1 MNVSMINRLREQ
13 ILSELENIEW
23 IAEIHD
29 WIPKKFWWFPSIFF
43 TFDRI
48 ESNVSDSNHHERIY
62 YFTINL
68 FQETTTLWN
77 IQSEKNL
84 CELLDNVINGFDRS
98 DLWWL
103 ANYIEAV
110 WWNIQA
116 VETDNWP
123 ALHWI
128 ILLWIHIPFTLSM

>member
-1 MNVSMINRLREQ
+1 MINSLRTK
-13 ILSELENIEW
+13 IYNELNTLEW
-23 IAEIHD
+23 IAEISD
-29 WIPKKFWWFPSIFF
+29 WIPTKFNWFPSIYFI
-43 TFDRI
+43 FDRI
-48 ESNVSDSNHHERIY
+48 ESSISDSNHHERIY
-62 YFTINL
+62 YFTINI

-84 CELLDNVINGFDRS
+84 CNVLDSVIDCFDNS
-98 DLWWL
+98 DLDWL
-103 ANYIEAV
+103 ANNIEAV

-128 ILLWIHIPFTLSM
+128 VVLAVHTFFNLK

>member
-1 MNVSMINRLREQ
+1 MINELRDN
-13 ILSELENIEW
+13 ILLELKNIDW
-23 IAEIHD
+23 VAEVFD
-29 WIPKKFWWFPSIFF
+29 WIPQKFWGFPSIFF

-48 ESNVSDSNHHERIY
+48 ESNVSDSNHHDRTY
-62 YFTINL
+62 YFQINI

-84 CELLDNVINGFDRS
+84 AEILDKVIDTFDRS
-98 DLWWL
+98 DLDWL
-103 ANYIEAV
+103 ATYIEAV
-110 WWNIQA
+110 WGNINA

-128 ILLWIHIPFTLSM
+128 VLLGIHIPFTLSI

>member
-1 MNVSMINRLREQ
+1 MNISMINRLREQ

-48 ESNVSDSNHHERIY
+48 ESNVSDSNHHERVY

-68 FQETTTLWN
+68 FQETTTLW
-77 IQSEKNL
+77 
-84 CELLDNVINGFDRS
+84 
-98 DLWWL
+98 
-103 ANYIEAV
+103 
-110 WWNIQA
+110 
-116 VETDNWP
+116 
-123 ALHWI
+123 
-128 ILLWIHIPFTLSM
+128 